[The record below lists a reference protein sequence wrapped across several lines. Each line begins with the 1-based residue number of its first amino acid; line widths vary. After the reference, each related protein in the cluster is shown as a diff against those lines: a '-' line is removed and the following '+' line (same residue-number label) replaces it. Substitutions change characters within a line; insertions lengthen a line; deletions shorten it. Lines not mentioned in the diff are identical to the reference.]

1 MKKYLAMGIV
11 TLGALGLLVNTVQ
24 ADDSTEVEYEVG
36 SDYVISIPSK
46 VTLTSSDVTP
56 LVINSVSHNLSPT
69 KQVSISLTG
78 GLSGVGEIELKRFVD
93 PTTTIKGFIDLDGT
107 PLAMNNIV
115 RTYDYT
121 AAQDEEL
128 ARLDLGISGNTTTFK
143 AGTYSTTLT
152 FTSEMADK
160 NIS

>member
-1 MKKYLAMGIV
+1 MKKYLAMGLV
-11 TLGALGLLVNTVQ
+11 TLGALGLLGNVVQ

-46 VTLTSSDVTP
+46 VILDAGGTVP
-56 LVINSVSHNLSPT
+56 LIINSVSHNLSPT
-69 KQVSISLTG
+69 KTVSVSLSD
-78 GLSGVGEIELKRFVD
+78 GLSDAGEIKLKRFVD
-93 PTTTIKGFIDLDGT
+93 PTTTINGFVTLNGSAVPI
-107 PLAMNNIV
+107 NNTL

-121 AAQDEEL
+121 AGQTEEL
-128 ARLDLGISGNTTTFK
+128 ARLELGLLAGNGEVK

-160 NIS
+160 NIT